1 MKKLVSLFIFIFL
14 VSFAKAQILDPVKYS
29 TSVEKISD
37 SDFNLVIK
45 ASIEEGWHLYSQNV
59 PEDGPIAT
67 TIYLKDSVNT
77 FQLIGLP
84 IEEKGH
90 TSFDKTFNMEIKY
103 FENTT
108 TFKQRVRLLTNEK
121 IDIKL

>member
-59 PEDGPIAT
+59 PEDLEGI
-67 TIYLKDSVNT
+67 
-77 FQLIGLP
+77 Q
-84 IEEKGH
+84 
-90 TSFDKTFNMEIKY
+90 
-103 FENTT
+103 ENT
-108 TFKQRVRLLTNEK
+108 RSDEGGAA
-121 IDIKL
+121 DD